1 MFSMDNISM
10 RFGSQEIFRD
20 VSLIVNPRDRIGL
33 VGRNGAGKTT
43 LLRILAR
50 LQDPSE
56 GKVVMPDG
64 TEVGYLPQQMKYKDS
79 TSLWEEVMR
88 AFDQVRTLEKE
99 IQDLQER
106 IAEPGVSESQPELLD
121 RFSELMHRYEVLGGG
136 SYEAGIEQTLTGLG
150 FRRSDFHRETS
161 EFSGGW
167 RMRIELARILLG
179 RPAILLFDEP
189 TNHLDI
195 ESIEWLEK
203 YLASY
208 EGAVVL
214 ISHDRKFLDTVTN
227 RTVEISLGKLYD
239 YRVPFTKFR
248 ELRAERREQQLAT
261 YRNQQKKIQ
270 DTERFI
276 ERFRYKNTKAV
287 QVQSRIKTLEKMDR
301 VEIELEDVRAF
312 NIKFPPAP
320 RSGTMVVETK
330 GLTKSFGSHTVF
342 QNIELVIERGEKVA
356 FVGKNG
362 EGKTTFSRILMG
374 ELDFEGNSRLGH
386 NVSTGYFAQNQDE
399 IMNEKK
405 TVFETIDDVAV
416 GDIRSQTRNILGA
429 FLFHG
434 DDIHKKV
441 KVLSG
446 GERSRLAL
454 AQLLLKPYNL
464 LILDEPTNHLDMRS
478 KDILKHALLQYDGT
492 LIVVSHDREFLD
504 GLVDKVYE
512 FGDRKVKEHLGGVYD
527 FLKKKRASGFREI
540 EKNGKGGPGKGAQG
554 RPAGRSKSEPA
565 GSGKKG
571 PAGSGQNVPAGSG
584 NKDSASSKQGRQS
597 DETDAASGHAA
608 RRKKPSNKQEYERRK
623 AADRQRRSLEKKVAQ
638 SEELISKLEEEIGK
652 LDIIMA
658 DPGKIEDQSVFTEYE
673 KLKSELFKEMTRWE
687 QVHMELE
694 ALQQKENK

>member
-1 MFSMDNISM
+1 M

-20 VSLIVNPRDRIGL
+20 VSLIVNARDRIGL

-43 LLRILAR
+43 LLRILAG

-56 GKVVMPDG
+56 GKVVLPPG
-64 TEVGYLPQQMKYKDS
+64 TGIGYLPQQMKYRDRQ
-79 TSLWEEVMR
+79 TLWEEVMR
-88 AFDQVRTLEKE
+88 AFDQVRSMEKE
-99 IQDLQER
+99 IRQLETM
-106 IAEPGVSESQPELLD
+106 IAEPGVSESSPELLD
-121 RFSELMHRYEVLGGG
+121 HFSDLMHRYQVLGGQ
-136 SYEAGIEQTLTGLG
+136 SYEAGIEQTLMGLG
-150 FRRSDFHRETS
+150 FSRSDFHRKTS

-179 RPAILLFDEP
+179 KPAILLLDEP

-203 YLASY
+203 YLSAY

-239 YRVPFTKFR
+239 YDVSFTKFR
-248 ELRAERREQQLAT
+248 SLRAERREQQLAT
-261 YRNQQKKIQ
+261 YRNQQKKIE

-287 QVQSRIKTLEKMDR
+287 QVQSRIKALEKMDR
-301 VEIELEDVRAF
+301 VEIELEDVRSF

-320 RSGTMVVETK
+320 RSGTIAVET
-330 GLTKSFGSHTVF
+330 GRLTKHFGDHCVLE
-342 QNIELVIERGEKVA
+342 NVDLVIERGEKVA
-356 FVGKNG
+356 FVGRNG
-362 EGKTTFSRILMG
+362 EGKTTFSRILVG
-374 ELDFEGNSRLGH
+374 ELDHEGTARVGH
-386 NVSTGYFAQNQDE
+386 NVNIGYFAQNQDE
-399 IMNEKK
+399 IMNENK
-405 TVFETIDDVAV
+405 TVFSTIDDVAV
-416 GDIRSQTRNILGA
+416 GDIRSQVRNILGA

-454 AQLLLKPYNL
+454 AQLLLKPFNL

-504 GLVDKVYE
+504 GLVGKVYE
-512 FGDRKVKEHLGGVYD
+512 FGGRKIREHVGGVYD
-527 FLKKKRASGFREI
+527 FLRKKKMSGFREV
-540 EKNGKGGPGKGAQG
+540 EKKREKAA
-554 RPAGRSKSEPA
+554 PAGEKPA
-565 GSGKKG
+565 
-571 PAGSGQNVPAGSG
+571 VV
-584 NKDSASSKQGRQS
+584 R
-597 DETDAASGHAA
+597 
-608 RRKKPSNKQEYERRK
+608 KPSGSKHEYERRK
-623 AADRQRRSLEKKVAQ
+623 AYERKKRSLEKKIAQ
-638 SEELISKLEEEIGK
+638 SEDSIAKLEEEIGR
-652 LDIIMA
+652 LDLVMQE
-658 DPGKIEDQSVFTEYE
+658 PERIEDQSVFTQYE
-673 KLKSELFKEMTRWE
+673 KLKSDLFREMTFWE

-694 ALQQKENK
+694 ILQEKENK